1 MKFIL
6 SQQLRPATIG
16 VAFLLVVVLLELVRV
31 LTLNHGML
39 VYTLDD
45 PYIHLAVAEM
55 IAQGHYGINTGEFSA
70 PSSSLFWPFLLA
82 PFARYSYAPF
92 VVNLIVSMGTV
103 IVFTRVLRLSA
114 LKNTS
119 PSSLLLSVMTIMFVL
134 ATNMVG
140 LIFTGMEH
148 SLQVFA
154 VTLVG
159 YGLILESERASATR
173 WLWVWIA
180 VLPLIRYECAAV
192 SAAAFTYL
200 IMRAQFRLVLI
211 SALILVIGIA
221 SFSVFLSSIGLDP
234 LPSSVVAKSSVVQ
247 SGGALGRFVENLLTS
262 IHHRQGVVLGVLGL
276 ILLFWFG
283 WAKDKRKRQLA
294 LASLVAIG
302 LHAIAG
308 RYGWYHR
315 YEIYVLAFGLMMVT
329 HLTLPAFYRALDVDD
344 AQNTRLLSSIG
355 LVVAI
360 GLVVGAPYI
369 QILYSMPKASNNVY
383 EQQYQMH
390 RFVVQFYKKPVAVND
405 LGYVSYQNE
414 NHVLDLWGLG
424 SQDALKARLKADK
437 ADWKDSLVEAAK
449 VELIM
454 IYEDWFE
461 EIPKS
466 WLKIGELHLGRGRV
480 TPARSFV
487 SFYVVNERV
496 RAEVL
501 KTIKSFRETLPDETK
516 FILAN
521 EEAGGV

>member
-70 PSSSLFWPFLLA
+70 PSSSIFWPFLLA

-92 VVNLIVSMGTV
+92 VINLIVSMGTV

-114 LKNTS
+114 LKTT
-119 PSSLLLSVMTIMFVL
+119 SSLLLSVMTIMFVL

-159 YGLILESERASATR
+159 YGLILESERASAPR

-192 SAAAFTYL
+192 SAAALAYL
-200 IMRAQFRLVLI
+200 AMRAQFRLVLL
-211 SALILVIGIA
+211 SSLILVIGIA
-221 SFSVFLSSIGLDP
+221 GFSIFLSFIGLDP

-276 ILLFWFG
+276 ILFFWFG
-283 WAKDKRKRQLA
+283 WAQEKRKRQLA

-315 YEIYVLAFGLMMVT
+315 YEIYILAFALMMVT
-329 HLTLPAFYRALDVDD
+329 HLNLPALFRALDVDD
-344 AQNTRLLSSIG
+344 ALNKRFLSSIG

-414 NHVLDLWGLG
+414 NYVLDLWGLG
-424 SQDALKARLKADK
+424 SQDALKERIKADK
-437 ADWKDSLVEAAK
+437 ADWKNSLVESAK

-496 RAEVL
+496 RAEVRQ
-501 KTIKSFRETLPDETK
+501 TIKSFSETLPDESK
-516 FILAN
+516 FILTDD
-521 EEAGGV
+521 EASGV